1 MISVSEYK
9 SDTCLKD
16 VVTVHIYI
24 KAFPHLWW
32 KGQSVS
38 LCFMYTFLPVYW
50 SIDSADVCT
59 FFALVK
65 LYNIYIDSP
74 DGQTN
79 YFLDLI
85 SHAGKFSFLFLL
97 QIFEFVSII

>member
-38 LCFMYTFLPVYW
+38 LCFMYTYLPVYTTG
-50 SIDSADVCT
+50 ADLCT

-74 DGQTN
+74 GRQTN

-85 SHAGKFSFLFLL
+85 SNAGKMSFLFLL
-97 QIFEFVSII
+97 QIFEFVYII